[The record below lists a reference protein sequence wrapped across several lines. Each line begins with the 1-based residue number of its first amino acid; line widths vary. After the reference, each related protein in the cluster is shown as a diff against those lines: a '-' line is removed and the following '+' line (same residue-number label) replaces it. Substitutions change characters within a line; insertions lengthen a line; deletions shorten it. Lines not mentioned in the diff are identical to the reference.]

1 MNALVNHQLTLVGF
15 FYILVICTQTF
26 CGKTFLIILFTYL
39 FLAVL
44 GLCCVGF
51 SPVVMYRLFA
61 VTSLTVEP
69 RLSGMWA
76 LGVVARGLSSGSSQA
91 LEQGSTAVAHGLSF
105 SVACG
110 ILPDQG
116 LNPCL
121 LH

>member
-1 MNALVNHQLTLVGF
+1 MHALVDHQLTLGDCF
-15 FYILVICTQTF
+15 NILVICTN
-26 CGKTFLIILFTYL
+26 ILWKDIFNNFIYL
-39 FLAVL
+39 FIFGCAGPL
-44 GLCCVGF
+44 
-51 SPVVMYRLFA
+51 S

-69 RLSGMWA
+69 RLSGTWA

-91 LEQGSTAVAHGLSF
+91 LEQGSTAMAHGLSF